1 MEDFETKTEDAESGQ
16 GNECRPDLGLRFAG
30 SLRNLIRRLV
40 VFISFGPGIL
50 GFLWLLGR
58 ILKR

>member
-1 MEDFETKTEDAESGQ
+1 MQDFDTHTDESEAHADDERGNYKERFREFLRYLTK
-16 GNECRPDLGLRFAG
+16 RFV
-30 SLRNLIRRLV
+30 L
-40 VFISFGPGIL
+40 FISFGPGIL